1 METTVNIHQAKTHLS
16 RLVEQAA
23 KGQTFIIAKAGKPM
37 VRVVAIS
44 APPTTRVLGPL
55 AGQAVFPNDIK
66 TPYAAEIE
74 DMFYG
79 ANSGLLPPNIA
90 PRKNVS
96 ARASKTQVLDA
107 STARAQPAK
116 KPKLMP
122 AARVKAKA

>member
-23 KGQTFIIAKAGKPM
+23 KGQPFIIAKAGKPM

-55 AGQAVFPNDIK
+55 AGQAVFPDDIK
-66 TPYAAEIE
+66 TPFAAEIE

-79 ANSGLLPPNIA
+79 ANSGLFPPSLV
-90 PRKNVS
+90 PRKKVD
-96 ARASKTQVLDA
+96 ARASTAQVLDA
-107 STARAQPAK
+107 NKARAQPAK
-116 KPKLMP
+116 KPQTRP